1 MQSLRKNLISQR
13 SSKTLPMADLL
24 FNFVDLFLH
33 LDRHLSEMLQYFG
46 AWTYVLIFLIVFC
59 ETGLVVT
66 PILPG
71 DSLLFGLGAFAANP
85 YLKGP
90 LEVEWLFITLSI
102 AAIAGD
108 TVNYAAGRYIGPK
121 VFQQEESRFFKKAY
135 LERTHRFYERHGGKT
150 IVIARFMPII
160 RTFAPFVAGIGQM
173 TYTRFIAYNV
183 VGGVS
188 WIALFIFGGYY
199 FGNLPM
205 IRNNFTLVIIAIV
218 ILSVLPG
225 VIEYLRQRREAT

>member
-1 MQSLRKNLISQR
+1 
-13 SSKTLPMADLL
+13 MADLL
-24 FNFVDLFLH
+24 INGIDLFLH
-33 LDRHLSEMLQYFG
+33 LDRYLGELLHYFG
-46 AWTYVLIFLIVFC
+46 AWTYVVIFLIIFC

-90 LEVEWLFITLSI
+90 LEVEWLFLTLSI
-102 AAIAGD
+102 AAVAGD
-108 TVNYAAGRYIGPK
+108 TVNYSIGHYIGPK
-121 VFQQEESRFFKKAY
+121 VFKNGESRFFKREY

-160 RTFAPFVAGIGQM
+160 RTFAPFVAGIGEM
-173 TYTRFIAYNV
+173 TYARFISYNV
-183 VGGVS
+183 IGGVA
-188 WIALFIFGGYY
+188 WIGVFIFGGYF

-205 IRNNFTLVIIAIV
+205 IKNNFTLVIIGII

-225 VIEYLRQRREAT
+225 VIEYLRQRRESA